1 MNTAI
6 WIILVTV
13 VFSTL
18 LGIYAGRH
26 VKMSLEMWTVGGRQ
40 FGVVLMWLLMAGDIY
55 TTFTFLGAA
64 GWTYSKGAPAYY
76 ILIYSTLAYVIS
88 FFLLPSL
95 WEAGK
100 KFGMHTMPDFFVSRY
115 RNRFLG
121 IAVAVI
127 GIVSIL
133 PYLQLQLTGLGI
145 IVQVASHNAISANK
159 AILISFMLTCVFVFT
174 SGIRGIAWV
183 SVVKNIMMISAV
195 VVVGIGIPYYYYGGI
210 GKMFHVLINE
220 KAHHLIFP
228 GSTTNYS
235 TLWVM
240 STVLLTSMGFYMWPH
255 NFGTVF
261 SARNASTIKRNAII
275 MPFYQ
280 IPLLLILCVGFTAL
294 LVIPGLK
301 NSDMAL
307 LEIVKKTF
315 PDWFLGFV
323 GAAGAVTAMVPAA
336 ILILSAS
343 TLFSK
348 NIFKDG
354 FNPKASE
361 TSVINLS
368 RIMAIVI
375 TALALFL
382 SITLPST
389 LVRLLLIGF
398 NGVAQF
404 FPGVVLGLFWKRITA
419 NATIAGMIAGI
430 CTVIILM
437 ITKQDPFHGFNGGFV
452 ALSINFMIT
461 IVLSII
467 SGKKPLDNPFAEAV
481 TNSI

>member
-1 MNTAI
+1 
-6 WIILVTV
+6 
-13 VFSTL
+13 
-18 LGIYAGRH
+18 
-26 VKMSLEMWTVGGRQ
+26 
-40 FGVVLMWLLMAGDIY
+40 
-55 TTFTFLGAA
+55 
-64 GWTYSKGAPAYY
+64 
-76 ILIYSTLAYVIS
+76 
-88 FFLLPSL
+88 
-95 WEAGK
+95 
-100 KFGMHTMPDFFVSRY
+100 
-115 RNRFLG
+115 
-121 IAVAVI
+121 
-127 GIVSIL
+127 
-133 PYLQLQLTGLGI
+133 
-145 IVQVASHNAISANK
+145 
-159 AILISFMLTCVFVFT
+159 
-174 SGIRGIAWV
+174 
-183 SVVKNIMMISAV
+183 MMISAV

-210 GKMFHVLINE
+210 GKMFHVLISE
-220 KAHHLIFP
+220 EPHHLIFP

-240 STVLLTSMGFYMWPH
+240 STVLLTSLGFYMWPH
-255 NFGTVF
+255 NFGSVF

-348 NIFKDG
+348 NIYKDG

-382 SITLPST
+382 SITIPST

-437 ITKQDPFHGFNGGFV
+437 ITKQDPFHGLNGGFV

-461 IVLSII
+461 VVLSII
-467 SGKKPLDNPFAEAV
+467 SGKKPSDNPFAESV